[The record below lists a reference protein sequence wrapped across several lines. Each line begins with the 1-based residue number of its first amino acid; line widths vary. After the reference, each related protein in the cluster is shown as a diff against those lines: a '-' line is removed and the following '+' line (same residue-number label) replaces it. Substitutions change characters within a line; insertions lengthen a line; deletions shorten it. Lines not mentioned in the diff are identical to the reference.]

1 LIYERPSLTEYIVAR
16 LITIIILVTTI
27 YVVAIIFVPLE
38 YQNRIFHIGLFL
50 VSLLLILFSVYI
62 GAKRVKRELKK
73 VEYYLSGTDINY
85 SPKAHFFTKEFER
98 INIKLIQILQK
109 IKKSNNKKRKYTAKI
124 KLKNR
129 QRSDML
135 SAIAHEFRNP
145 IASIMGYAQTLN
157 DDEEIPPNLRKR
169 FLNKIYNNSE
179 KIEKLLNRLLL
190 WNRFESGTQKL
201 QLTKFDI
208 YPLIKEIACNLEDRY
223 KNRQIIVDKNRLVVR
238 ADKALIEIV
247 IKNLIENA
255 LKYSKEEVE
264 VKIENSIVSVID
276 KGIGISPKNI
286 EKVTKKFFRT
296 DEHSWDNSMG
306 LGLSIVKQILKLH
319 NTRLE
324 ISSQEGKGSIF
335 YFDLSTL
342 L

>member
-1 LIYERPSLTEYIVAR
+1 LIYERPSLTEYIIAR
-16 LITIIILVTTI
+16 LITIIIFVTTI
-27 YVVAIIFVPLE
+27 YIVAIIFVPLE
-38 YQNRIFHIGLFL
+38 YQNRLFHIGLFL
-50 VSLLLILFSVYI
+50 LSLLLILFSVYI
-62 GAKRVKRELKK
+62 GTKRVTKELKK
-73 VEYYLSGTDINY
+73 VEEYLSITDINH
-85 SPKAHFFTKEFER
+85 SPKALFFTKEFER
-98 INIKLIQILQK
+98 INLKLIQILQK
-109 IKKSNNKKRKYTAKI
+109 IEKSNKKKRKYTAKI

-157 DDEEIPPNLRKR
+157 EDEEIPPNLRKR

-179 KIEKLLNRLLL
+179 KIEELLNRLLL

-201 QLTKFDI
+201 QITKFDI
-208 YPLIKEIACNLEDRY
+208 YTLIKEIASNLEDRY
-223 KNRQIIVDKNRLVVR
+223 KNRQIVVEENTLIVH

-255 LKYSKEEVE
+255 LKYSNDIVE
-264 VKIENSIVSVID
+264 VKIEDNRVSIID
-276 KGIGISPKNI
+276 KGVGISPKNI

-296 DEHSWDNSMG
+296 DKHSWDNSMG

-319 NTRLE
+319 NTQLK
-324 ISSQEGKGSIF
+324 ISSQEGKGSTF
-335 YFDLSTL
+335 YFNI
-342 L
+342 

>member
-1 LIYERPSLTEYIVAR
+1 MIYERPSLTEYIIAR
-16 LITIIILVTTI
+16 LITIIIFVTTI

-38 YQNRIFHIGLFL
+38 YQNRLFHIGLFL
-50 VSLLLILFSVYI
+50 LSLLLILFSVYI
-62 GAKRVKRELKK
+62 GTKRIKKELKK
-73 VEYYLSGTDINY
+73 VEEYLSITDINH
-85 SPKAHFFTKEFER
+85 SPKALFFTKEFER
-98 INIKLIQILQK
+98 INLKLIQILQK
-109 IKKSNNKKRKYTAKI
+109 IEKSNKKKRKYTAKI

-129 QRSDML
+129 QRSNML

-157 DDEEIPPNLRKR
+157 EDEEIPPNLRKR

-179 KIEKLLNRLLL
+179 KIEELLNRLLL

-201 QLTKFDI
+201 QITKFDI
-208 YPLIKEIACNLEDRY
+208 YTLIKEIASNLEDRY
-223 KNRQIIVDKNRLVVR
+223 KNRQIVVEENTLIVH

-255 LKYSKEEVE
+255 LKYSNDIVE
-264 VKIENSIVSVID
+264 VKIEDNRVLVID

-286 EKVTKKFFRT
+286 GKVTKKFFRT

-319 NTRLE
+319 NTQLE
-324 ISSQEGKGSIF
+324 ISSQESKGSTF
-335 YFDLSTL
+335 YFDI
-342 L
+342 

>member
-1 LIYERPSLTEYIVAR
+1 
-16 LITIIILVTTI
+16 
-27 YVVAIIFVPLE
+27 
-38 YQNRIFHIGLFL
+38 
-50 VSLLLILFSVYI
+50 
-62 GAKRVKRELKK
+62 
-73 VEYYLSGTDINY
+73 
-85 SPKAHFFTKEFER
+85 
-98 INIKLIQILQK
+98 
-109 IKKSNNKKRKYTAKI
+109 
-124 KLKNR
+124 
-129 QRSDML
+129 ML

-223 KNRQIIVDKNRLVVR
+223 KNRQIIVDKNILVVR

>member
-1 LIYERPSLTEYIVAR
+1 LIYERPSLTEYIIAR
-16 LITIIILVTTI
+16 LITIIIFVTTI
-27 YVVAIIFVPLE
+27 YSVAIIFIPLE

-50 VSLLLILFSVYI
+50 LSLLLILFSVYI
-62 GAKRVKRELKK
+62 GARRVKRELKK
-73 VEYYLSGTDINY
+73 VEQYLYGTDINH
-85 SPKAHFFTKEFER
+85 SPKAHFFIQEFER
-98 INIKLIQILQK
+98 MNIKLIQVLQK
-109 IKKSNNKKRKYTAKI
+109 IKKNNNKKRKYTAKI

-179 KIEKLLNRLLL
+179 KIEELLNRLLL
-190 WNRFESGTQKL
+190 WNRFESGEQKL
-201 QLTKFDI
+201 QLSKFDM
-208 YPLIKEIACNLEDRY
+208 YPLIKEIASNLEDKY
-223 KNRQIIVDKNRLVVR
+223 KNRQIIVEENNLVVY

-255 LKYSKEEVE
+255 LKYSKEAIKI
-264 VKIENSIVSVID
+264 KIENNRVSIID
-276 KGIGISPKNI
+276 KGVGISPENI

-324 ISSQEGKGSIF
+324 ISSQEGKGSTF
-335 YFDLSTL
+335 YFDI
-342 L
+342 